1 MPSAFINTNV
11 NALRALKTLR
21 LNTQRT
27 NLAAGQIASGYKV
40 ARSSDDASA
49 YSISQRMAN
58 EIQSSTRAIQNVQ
71 DGTSMLDVTEGA
83 LSTIT
88 DGLQRV
94 RELAVQMASDS
105 NSAQQR
111 GSLAQEIR
119 SLIEDID
126 RRTAEAQFNGVKL
139 LDGTTTEARIQIGVG
154 SDPASNTIDIA
165 ASFAD
170 ADGQALKLYGTAYTT
185 PARWSALTLD
195 DIFNNGVSQ
204 IDSSAKAL
212 LFIQDTDNA
221 IKQLNAQRATVGA
234 FSNQLQRAGDYLE
247 LHVNNLSGSKSRL
260 VDTDVAKA
268 SAEYTQAK
276 VLQNAATSILSQ
288 ANVQNENVLRLLQQ

>member
-88 DGLQRV
+88 DGLQRI

-105 NSAQQR
+105 NSTEQR
-111 GSLAQEIR
+111 GALGQEIR
-119 SLIEDID
+119 SIIEDID

-139 LDGTTTEARIQIGVG
+139 LDGTTTEAKIQAGVG

-185 PARWSALTLD
+185 PVRWSALTLD
-195 DIFNNGVSQ
+195 DIFHNGVSQ
-204 IDSSAKAL
+204 IDSSDKAL

-234 FSNQLQRAGDYLE
+234 FSNQLQRAADYLE

-268 SAEYTQAK
+268 SAEYTQAQ

-288 ANVQNENVLRLLQQ
+288 ANVQNENVLRLLQ

>member
-1 MPSAFINTNV
+1 MPSAFINTNS

-83 LSTIT
+83 LSNIT
-88 DGLQRV
+88 DGLQRI

-105 NSAQQR
+105 NSTEQR
-111 GSLAQEIR
+111 GALGQEIR
-119 SLIEDID
+119 SIIEDID

-139 LDGTTTEARIQIGVG
+139 LDGTTTEAKIQAGVG

-185 PARWSALTLD
+185 PVRWSALTLD

-204 IDSSAKAL
+204 INSSERAL
-212 LFIQDTDNA
+212 LFIKDTDAA
-221 IKQLNAQRATVGA
+221 INQLNAQRATVGA
-234 FSNQLQRAGDYLE
+234 FSNQLQRASDYLE

-268 SAEYTQAK
+268 SSEYTQAQ

-288 ANVQNENVLRLLQQ
+288 ANVLNENVLRLLQ

>member
-27 NLAAGQIASGYKV
+27 NQAAGQIASGYKV

-88 DGLQRV
+88 DGLQRI

-105 NSAQQR
+105 NSTEQR
-111 GSLAQEIR
+111 GALGQEIR
-119 SLIEDID
+119 SIIEDID

-139 LDGTTTEARIQIGVG
+139 LDGTTTEAKIQAGVG

-185 PARWSALTLD
+185 PVRWSALTLD

-204 IDSSAKAL
+204 IDSSDKAL

-268 SAEYTQAK
+268 SAEYTQAQ

>member
-1 MPSAFINTNV
+1 
-11 NALRALKTLR
+11 
-21 LNTQRT
+21 
-27 NLAAGQIASGYKV
+27 
-40 ARSSDDASA
+40 
-49 YSISQRMAN
+49 
-58 EIQSSTRAIQNVQ
+58 
-71 DGTSMLDVTEGA
+71 
-83 LSTIT
+83 
-88 DGLQRV
+88 
-94 RELAVQMASDS
+94 MASDS
-105 NSAQQR
+105 NSTQQR
-111 GSLAQEIR
+111 GALAQEIR
-119 SLIEDID
+119 SIIEDID

-139 LDGTTTEARIQIGVG
+139 LDGTTTEAKIQAGVG

-204 IDSSAKAL
+204 IDSSEKAL

-268 SAEYTQAK
+268 SAEYTQAQ

>member
-27 NLAAGQIASGYKV
+27 NQAAGQIASGYKV

-88 DGLQRV
+88 DGLQRI

-111 GSLAQEIR
+111 GVLAQEVR
-119 SLIEDID
+119 SIIEDID

-139 LDGTTTEARIQIGVG
+139 LDGTTTEAKIQAGVG

-165 ASFAD
+165 ASFANSS
-170 ADGQALKLYGTAYTT
+170 GQALKLYGTAYTT
-185 PARWSALTLD
+185 PVRWSALTLN
-195 DIFNNGVSQ
+195 DIFNNGVTQ
-204 IDSSAKAL
+204 IDSSEKAL
-212 LFIQDTDNA
+212 LFIQDTDAA
-221 IKQLNAQRATVGA
+221 INQLNAQRATVGA

-268 SAEYTQAK
+268 SAEYTQAQ

-288 ANVQNENVLRLLQQ
+288 ANVQNENVLKLLQ